1 MDAKRESER
10 VRERALLLLL
20 HMLSFKLCL
29 AQVVIGSLG
38 WETCYWCHQ
47 WNWNM
52 YIPDGVGGPL
62 CPACLDRFVD
72 GFGREVW
79 WGGQCWYLV
88 WWNVR
93 GQLAEVWMN
102 GKAVEVQNFP
112 LLFPSPLEA
121 SAVCYWCSDESMEPE
136 DWCFIDDWPKP
147 LCDRCCHWYACS
159 NGGPYEPRAR
169 TRSSKR
175 IGKFFRGLPEAVTET
190 LASFLHAW
198 HEP

>member
-1 MDAKRESER
+1 MYS
-10 VRERALLLLL
+10 
-20 HMLSFKLCL
+20 
-29 AQVVIGSLG
+29 
-38 WETCYWCHQ
+38 WCHT
-47 WNWNM
+47 WSFNM
-52 YIPDGVGGPL
+52 YIPDGVDGAL
-62 CPACLDRFVD
+62 CPACLDRFDDMPDSVVVPADGRIRTGPDGWLID

-79 WGGQCWYLV
+79 WGGQCWYPA

-112 LLFPSPLEA
+112 RLFLSPLEA
-121 SAVCYWCSDESMEPE
+121 SAVCYWCSDESMEAE
-136 DWCFIDDWPKP
+136 DWCFIDDWPEP
-147 LCDRCCHWYACS
+147 LCDRCCHWYAYRD
-159 NGGPYEPRAR
+159 GGPYEPCAR

-175 IGKFFRGLPEAVTET
+175 IQKFFPRLHEEVTET